1 MAWRQIR
8 DHILHLNRSAC
19 ATSTVGKKDSTVHYT
34 SLHVM
39 KLHFIALNYIVWHA
53 SNANAGV
60 KYINTCSV
68 CRLKSLFACVCI
80 FGTELLR
87 SKPQVKCSV
96 KEASTRFWRKLEW
109 LYHSWLCLFPLF
121 PLQNCGS
128 SVFLVVCLYLLYLPE
143 SITCSRS
150 CPKRWMRIDG
160 STWAG
165 FNETL
170 LSHTAPPK
178 KEEQGT
184 VGVQFFCVSLSLN
197 TSFFSDHKP
206 HMN

>member
-60 KYINTCSV
+60 KYIKTCSV

-96 KEASTRFWRKLEW
+96 KEASTRFWRKFSVIVPFLIVFVSFVSLAQLWFLCVPCGLFISFVSTWHHVFKVLSEKVDEDRREH
-109 LYHSWLCLFPLF
+109 LSWL
-121 PLQNCGS
+121 QWNA
-128 SVFLVVCLYLLYLPE
+128 LVPH
-143 SITCSRS
+143 
-150 CPKRWMRIDG
+150 G
-160 STWAG
+160 
-165 FNETL
+165 
-170 LSHTAPPK
+170 PPK
-178 KEEQGT
+178 KRGT
-184 VGVQFFCVSLSLN
+184 GDCGSTIFLRI
-197 TSFFSDHKP
+197 T
-206 HMN
+206 